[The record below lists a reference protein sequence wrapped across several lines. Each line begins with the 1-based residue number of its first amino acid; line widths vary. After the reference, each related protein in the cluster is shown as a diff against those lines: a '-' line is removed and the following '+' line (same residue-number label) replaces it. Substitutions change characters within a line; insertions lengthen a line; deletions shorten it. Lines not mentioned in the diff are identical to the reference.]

1 MPNPVKTAQSAKGF
15 PSFGAT
21 AKALLNAHP
30 DNDWGM
36 KPRSLETQIGKLD
49 KGEITWWTN
58 HVEVAKALG
67 ALLNLS
73 LQDLGL
79 HGNANAK
86 FQFSFSE
93 FPGLKPLDLRREKP
107 WQLGEAVA
115 DEKPKEDRLSKPTLD
130 EWLNPEPTQWQPPY
144 EHHWLY
150 MADALEKRLFT
161 QHLATTS
168 PYRVVFTRTLE
179 AASAELENVKPL
191 ILVVDGVVSE
201 EDFKVLGLR
210 HKYAGLL
217 VIAPVPIPRET
228 SYSES
233 WMESIRWERLSL
245 PDEQRRRLDQAN
257 PERVKGWTWTLKPD
271 WRTALLQW
279 VEKRLNRQ
287 EADTLFDA
295 QSLCQWLERF
305 DPLGQWF
312 DTPSDVLQLCA
323 SAHAHP
329 HTKLPKP
336 NDAEAGRKLTQ
347 LLFSDKFS
355 KRSDQ
360 LQQWAVARWDRL
372 ELAWQ
377 GSLPKKDWLS
387 LLPIN
392 QLPPSVEAVHAIA
405 SAKTAHERKKAADL
419 VVDQLRA
426 GNPDVLETSELLK
439 DGATGQLDFAHP
451 TLVRLIVRDM
461 LMRQIAEGPTSPW
474 GRACFDPD
482 RSMLVDAALDVISM
496 ATLMQ
501 AVQKLLL
508 EDTDMVNATSAAALA
523 ASEALFVAIG
533 RRIANREVIQDK
545 FIPLLSQLAETV
557 IGRLDIEMS
566 AFILPVPW
574 SRLIESPEQ
583 QLAWIGACWAWSL
596 QIKAPNKLADG
607 WPPNW
612 LFPGWSESQPP
623 PPDWLNSLWPEK
635 DTHQLSSAW
644 IFFFKVADE
653 WAKDSSQPTDNA
665 PRILRLALLGRAA
678 HGTWD
683 ADPTWWE
690 DLITFET
697 PWAEEALLASFES
710 AGKSAAARLWPSY
723 LVFEMGEKERLL
735 PTRQLS
741 SVRRWL
747 LGQLSPADA
756 LTGLSPAALNHLVAY
771 PRTLPPAFR
780 APLLLARC
788 QSISFESFA
797 DTAPFIAR
805 FGPRALP
812 ALPELLK
819 HSWLGKAAAEY
830 LWVWDA
836 ATAERLLLDEAVGWL
851 ARDHL
856 LQTCPGN
863 KIAVAAAALTEKPAL
878 FRWSECGS
886 WARSHLPTAGK
897 NAQVLL
903 EIIRSEPKDED
914 GQETEN

>member
-1 MPNPVKTAQSAKGF
+1 MPNPVKTAQRAKEL

-30 DNDWGM
+30 DNNWGM
-36 KPRSLETQIGKLD
+36 KTRSLETQIGKLD
-49 KGEITWWTN
+49 RGEITWWIN
-58 HVEVAKALG
+58 HVEVAQALG
-67 ALLNLS
+67 ALLDLS

-79 HGNANAK
+79 HGNAGTK

-93 FPGLKPLDLRREKP
+93 FPGLKPLDLKREKP
-107 WQLGEAVA
+107 WKLGEAIA
-115 DEKPKEDRLSKPTLD
+115 DEKPKNDRLSKPTLD
-130 EWLNPEPTQWQPPY
+130 EWLNPEPTQWSSPHK
-144 EHHWLY
+144 HHWLY
-150 MADALEKRLFT
+150 VADALEKRLLT
-161 QHLATTS
+161 QDLAATS
-168 PYRVVFTRTLE
+168 LYRVVFTRTLE
-179 AASAELENVKPL
+179 AASTELENVKPL
-191 ILVVDGVVSE
+191 ILVVDGDVSE
-201 EDFKVLGLR
+201 EDFRTLGLR
-210 HKYAGLL
+210 HESAGLL
-217 VIAPVPIPRET
+217 VIASVPIPGET
-228 SYSES
+228 RDPWFS
-233 WMESIRWERLSL
+233 MESMSWERRSMS
-245 PDEQRRRLDQAN
+245 DAQRRLFVRTTPVSL
-257 PERVKGWTWTLKPD
+257 ECWTWTLKPD

-323 SAHAHP
+323 SAHSHP

-439 DGATGQLDFAHP
+439 DGTTGQLDFAHP

-461 LMRQIAEGPTSPW
+461 LMRQIAEVPTSPW

-612 LFPGWSESQPP
+612 LFPGWSESLPP

-697 PWAEEALLASFES
+697 PWAEEVLLASFKS

-723 LVFEMGEKERLL
+723 LVFEMGEKERLF
-735 PTRQLS
+735 PSRQLS

-805 FGPRALP
+805 FGPSALP

-819 HSWLGKAAAEY
+819 HYWLGRAAAEY
-830 LWVWDA
+830 LWIWGA
-836 ATAERLLLDEAVGWL
+836 TTAERLLLNETVDSL
-851 ARDHL
+851 ARYYL
-856 LQTCPGN
+856 LHTCPAS
-863 KIAVAAAALTEKPAL
+863 KIAVAVAALTEKPAL

-886 WARSHLPTAGK
+886 WARSHLPTSGK
-897 NAQVLL
+897 NAQVLID
-903 EIIRSEPKDED
+903 IIRSEPKDED

>member
-1 MPNPVKTAQSAKGF
+1 MLNPVKTAQRAKGL

-21 AKALLNAHP
+21 AQALLKAHP
-30 DNDWGM
+30 NNDWGM

-67 ALLNLS
+67 ALLDLP

-86 FQFSFSE
+86 FQFSFAE
-93 FPGLKPLDLRREKP
+93 FPGLEPLDLRREKP
-107 WQLGEAVA
+107 WQLGEAIA
-115 DEKPKEDRLSKPTLD
+115 DEKPKDDRLSKPTLN
-130 EWLNPEPTQWQPPY
+130 EWLNPKPNQWRPPNK
-144 EHHWLY
+144 HHWLY
-150 MADALEKRLFT
+150 VPDGLEKRLFT
-161 QHLATTS
+161 QHLDITS
-168 PYRVVFTRTLE
+168 AYRVVFTRTLE
-179 AASAELENVKPL
+179 AVSAELENVKPL

-201 EDFKVLGLR
+201 EDFRTLGLR
-210 HKYAGLL
+210 HESAGLL
-217 VIAPVPIPRET
+217 VVASVPVPGET
-228 SYSES
+228 RDRWFSEESMS
-233 WMESIRWERLSL
+233 WELHSMS
-245 PDEQRRRLDQAN
+245 DEQLGRFMRTTPVSL
-257 PERVKGWTWTLKPD
+257 ECWTWTLKPD

-279 VEKRLNRQ
+279 VEKRLNKQ
-287 EADTLFDA
+287 ETDTLFDA

-312 DTPSDVLQLCA
+312 ETTSDVLQLCGVMH
-323 SAHAHP
+323 SQSHR
-329 HTKLPKP
+329 KLPKP

-360 LQQWAVARWDRL
+360 LQQWAVARWNRL
-372 ELAWQ
+372 EFAWH
-377 GSLPKKDWLS
+377 GFLPKEDWLS
-387 LLPIN
+387 LLPAN
-392 QLPPSVEAVHAIA
+392 QLLPSAEAVHAIA
-405 SAKTAHERKKAADL
+405 SAKTAPERKKAADR
-419 VVDQLRA
+419 VVDQLQA
-426 GNPDVLETSELLK
+426 GNPDVLEASELLK
-439 DGATGQLDFAHP
+439 DGATGQLDFAYP
-451 TLVRLIVRDM
+451 TLVRLIVRDK
-461 LMRQIAEGPTSPW
+461 LMRQIAEEQAFSW
-474 GRACFDPD
+474 GWACFDPD

-496 ATLMQ
+496 DTLMQ
-501 AVQKLLL
+501 AVQRLPR
-508 EDTDMVNATSAAALA
+508 EDADMVNATSAVGLA

-596 QIKAPNKLADG
+596 QIKAPDKLADG

-612 LFPGWSESQPP
+612 LFPGWSESLPP

-635 DTHQLSSAW
+635 DTKQLSSAW

-653 WAKDSSQPTDNA
+653 CVKDWNQPMNNA

-678 HGTWD
+678 HGTWT

-690 DLITFET
+690 DLIGFET

-723 LVFEMGEKERLL
+723 LAFEMGEKERLL

-805 FGPRALP
+805 FGPSALP

-819 HSWLGKAAAEY
+819 HDWLGKAAAEY
-830 LWVWDA
+830 LWVWGA
-836 ATAERLLLDEAVGWL
+836 TTAERLLLDETVDSL
-851 ARDHL
+851 ARDYL
-856 LQTCPGN
+856 LHTCPAS
-863 KIAVAAAALTEKPAL
+863 KIAVAVAALAEKPAL

-886 WARSHLPTAGK
+886 WARSHLPTSRK
-897 NAQVLL
+897 NAQVLID
-903 EIIRSEPKDED
+903 IIRSEPKDED

>member
-1 MPNPVKTAQSAKGF
+1 MLNPVKTAQRAKGLA
-15 PSFGAT
+15 SFGAT
-21 AKALLNAHP
+21 AQALLNAHP
-30 DNDWGM
+30 ENNWGM

-58 HVEVAKALG
+58 HVEVAQALG
-67 ALLNLS
+67 ALLDLP

-93 FPGLKPLDLRREKP
+93 FPSLKPLDLRREKP
-107 WQLGEAVA
+107 WQLGEAIA
-115 DEKPKEDRLSKPTLD
+115 DEKPKDDRLSKPTLD
-130 EWLNPEPTQWQPPY
+130 EWLNPEPTQWRPPY

-150 MADALEKRLFT
+150 VADALEKQLFT
-161 QHLATTS
+161 QHLAITS
-168 PYRVVFTRTLE
+168 AYRVVFTRTLE

-191 ILVVDGVVSE
+191 ILVVDGDVSE
-201 EDFKVLGLR
+201 EDFRTLGLR
-210 HKYAGLL
+210 HESAGLL
-217 VIAPVPIPRET
+217 VVASVPVPGET
-228 SYSES
+228 RDPWFS
-233 WMESIRWERLSL
+233 MESMSWERRSMS
-245 PDEQRRRLDQAN
+245 DEQRRLFGRTTPVSL
-257 PERVKGWTWTLKPD
+257 ECWTWTLKPD

-279 VEKRLNRQ
+279 VEKRLTRQ

-312 DTPSDVLQLCA
+312 DTPSNVLQLCA
-323 SAHAHP
+323 SAHSHP

-360 LQQWAVARWDRL
+360 LQQWAVARWNRL
-372 ELAWQ
+372 EFAWH
-377 GSLPKKDWLS
+377 GFLPKEDWLS
-387 LLPIN
+387 LLPVN
-392 QLPPSVEAVHAIA
+392 QLLPSAEAVHAIA
-405 SAKTAHERKKAADL
+405 SAKTAPERKKAADL
-419 VVDQLRA
+419 VVDQLQA

-451 TLVRLIVRDM
+451 TLVCLIVRDK
-461 LMRQIAEGPTSPW
+461 LMRQIAEDPTSSW

-496 ATLMQ
+496 DTLML
-501 AVQKLLL
+501 AVQRLPL
-508 EDTDMVNATSAAALA
+508 EDANNATSAAALA

-545 FIPLLSQLAETV
+545 FIPLLSQLAEAV
-557 IGRLDIEMS
+557 IRRLDIQMS
-566 AFILPVPW
+566 AFILPVLW
-574 SRLIESPEQ
+574 SRPTDSPEQ
-583 QLAWIGACWAWSL
+583 QLVWIGACWAWSL
-596 QIKAPNKLADG
+596 QIKAPDKLADG

-612 LFPGWSESQPP
+612 LFPGWSESLPP

-635 DTHQLSSAW
+635 DTHQLSGAW

-653 WAKDSSQPTDNA
+653 WVKDRSQPTDNA
-665 PRILRLALLGRAA
+665 PRILRPALLGQAG
-678 HGTWD
+678 HGTWT

-690 DLITFET
+690 DLIAFET
-697 PWAEEALLASFES
+697 PWAEDVLLASFES
-710 AGKSAAARLWPSY
+710 ADKSAAARLWPSY
-723 LVFEMGEKERLL
+723 LAFEMGEKERLL

-756 LTGLSPAALNHLVAY
+756 LTGLSPAALKHLVAY

-780 APLLLARC
+780 APLLLALC

-805 FGPRALP
+805 FGPSVLP
-812 ALPELLK
+812 ALPELLE
-819 HSWLGKAAAEY
+819 HLCLGKAAAEY
-830 LWVWDA
+830 LWAWDA
-836 ATAERLLLDEAVGWL
+836 ATAKRLLLDEAVDWL

-856 LQTCPGN
+856 LHTCPAS

-897 NAQVLL
+897 NAQVLID
-903 EIIRSEPKDED
+903 IIRSEPKDED
-914 GQETEN
+914 GQESGS

>member
-1 MPNPVKTAQSAKGF
+1 MPSTIKTAQRAQGF
-15 PSFGAT
+15 SSFGAT

-30 DNDWGM
+30 DNHWGM
-36 KPRSLETQIGKLD
+36 QPRSLETQIGKLD
-49 KGEITWWTN
+49 RGEITWWTN
-58 HVEVAKALG
+58 HDEVAQALS
-67 ALLNLS
+67 ALLDLP
-73 LQDLGL
+73 LQDMGL
-79 HGNANAK
+79 HGNTDAK
-86 FQFSFSE
+86 FQFSFSD

-115 DEKPKEDRLSKPTLD
+115 DEKPKDNRLSKPTLD
-130 EWLNPEPTQWQPPY
+130 EWLNPEPTQWRPPY

-150 MADALEKRLFT
+150 VADAFEKQLFT
-161 QHLATTS
+161 QHLAITS
-168 PYRVVFTRTLE
+168 AYRVVFTRTLE

-191 ILVVDGVVSE
+191 ILVVDGIVSE
-201 EDFKVLGLR
+201 EDFRTLGLR
-210 HKYAGLL
+210 HESAGLL
-217 VIAPVPIPRET
+217 VVASVPIPGET
-228 SYSES
+228 RDPWFS
-233 WMESIRWERLSL
+233 MESMSWERRSMS
-245 PDEQRRRLDQAN
+245 DAQRRLFVRTTPVSL
-257 PERVKGWTWTLKPD
+257 ECWTWTLKPD

-279 VEKRLNRQ
+279 VGKRLNKQ
-287 EADTLFDA
+287 ETDTLFDA

-312 DTPSDVLQLCA
+312 ETPSDVLQLCA
-323 SAHAHP
+323 SAHSHP

-336 NDAEAGRKLTQ
+336 NDAEAGRKLTH

-360 LQQWAVARWDRL
+360 LHQWAVARWNRL
-372 ELAWQ
+372 EFAWH
-377 GSLPKKDWLS
+377 GFLPKEDWLT
-387 LLPIN
+387 LLPVN
-392 QLPPSVEAVHAIA
+392 QLLPSAEAVHAIA
-405 SAKTAHERKKAADL
+405 AAKTAPERRKAADR
-419 VVDQLRA
+419 VVDQLQA

-451 TLVRLIVRDM
+451 TLVRLIVRDK
-461 LMRQIAEGPTSPW
+461 LMRQIAEEPTSSW

-496 ATLMQ
+496 DTLML
-501 AVQKLLL
+501 AVQRLPL
-508 EDTDMVNATSAAALA
+508 ENANNATSAAALA

-566 AFILPVPW
+566 AFTLPVPW
-574 SRLIESPEQ
+574 SRPTDSPEQ
-583 QLAWIGACWAWSL
+583 QLVWIGACWAWSL
-596 QIKAPNKLADG
+596 QIKASDKLADG

-612 LFPGWSESQPP
+612 LFPGWSESLPP

-644 IFFFKVADE
+644 MFFFKVADE
-653 WAKDSSQPTDNA
+653 WMKDRSQPTDNTL
-665 PRILRLALLGRAA
+665 RILRPALLGQAA
-678 HGTWD
+678 HGTWA

-690 DLITFET
+690 DLIALET
-697 PWAEEALLASFES
+697 PWAEDVLLASFES

-723 LVFEMGEKERLL
+723 LAFEMGEKERLL

-747 LGQLSPADA
+747 LAQLSPADA

-771 PRTLPPAFR
+771 PRTMPPAFR
-780 APLLLARC
+780 APLLLAQY
-788 QSISFESFA
+788 QSISFKSFA

-805 FGPRALP
+805 FGPSALP

-819 HSWLGKAAAEY
+819 HSWLGKTAAEY

-836 ATAERLLLDEAVGWL
+836 ATAERLLLDEAVDSQ
-851 ARDHL
+851 ARYYL
-856 LQTCPGN
+856 LHTCPAS
-863 KIAVAAAALTEKPAL
+863 KIAVAVAALTEKPAL

-897 NAQVLL
+897 NAQALI
-903 EIIRSEPKDED
+903 EIIRSEPTYED